1 MQAAIERM
9 KRDTQAVT
17 DIAATFLFY
26 HIIVVG
32 TKRLLVDGQ
41 GAVDTSAALY
51 AFLFS
56 IALETAA
63 MFAMMVAYS
72 TPKVVTASPASVLQE
87 PKAQPSQQSA
97 IGKEEKP
104 SNVVALV
111 SSNPPAGFRW
121 SHGSGVYS
129 FAVLPIGQIEI
140 IRFIHCAEF
149 AHIQRRGK
157 KRYLVGV
164 RLQSVSSSQRTEP
177 MAQMGHAT

>member
-26 HIIVVG
+26 HIRVVG

-111 SSNPPAGFRW
+111 SSNPPAV
-121 SHGSGVYS
+121 S
-129 FAVLPIGQIEI
+129 I
-140 IRFIHCAEF
+140 IEF
-149 AHIQRRGK
+149 ATNALVRKLGAMNESDDF
-157 KRYLVGV
+157 YLAHWRHCKAVDGRDMAPTEAV
-164 RLQSVSSSQRTEP
+164 RQRTTLRR
-177 MAQMGHAT
+177 MR